1 MFKHEA
7 LFWEATG
14 ENSKIH
20 CFLCPH
26 HCVIAPGRLGFCG
39 VRRNIDG
46 KLYSLIY
53 GCVSSACVDPIEKKP
68 LFHFHPGSLVYSIGA
83 LGCNMR
89 CGDCQN
95 WQIAHAKLEQTS
107 QRTVALSPEEL
118 VAYTQKTNCQGVAW
132 TYNEPTIWME
142 YAIDGAR
149 LAKSK
154 GLYTVF
160 VTNGYVGKEALD
172 AIGPYLDAYRVDIKG
187 RIEGSRFYKEV
198 AKIKDPRPILE
209 AAVRAKKQWKMH
221 VEMVTN
227 IVPGYNDSPEELK
240 DIAKTILGNLGK
252 ETPWHVTRF
261 YPYLELSHL
270 APTPIE
276 KLEEAWGIGKD
287 TGLDFVYIGN
297 VPEHPG
303 ENTYCSKC
311 EALLIERIGYYT
323 TIHGIENGK
332 CTFCNNPIPIVGV

>member
-7 LFWEATG
+7 LFWEAAG
-14 ENSKIH
+14 EDSKVH

-26 HCVIAPGRLGFCG
+26 HCIIAPGRLGFCG

-68 LFHFHPGSLVYSIGA
+68 LFHFHPSSLVYSIGA

-95 WQIAHAKLEQTS
+95 WQIAHARLEQTS

-160 VTNGYVGKEALD
+160 VTNGYVEKEALD

-198 AKIKDPRPILE
+198 AKIKDPRPVLDATI
-209 AAVRAKKQWKMH
+209 RAKKRWKMH

-240 DIAKTILGNLGK
+240 DIAKTILENLGK

-270 APTPIE
+270 SPTPIE

-287 TGLDFVYIGN
+287 AGLDFVYIGN

-303 ENTYCSKC
+303 ENTYCNKC

-323 TIHGIENGK
+323 TVHGIENGK
-332 CTFCNNPIPIVGV
+332 CTFCGNPIPIVGV